1 MDAGGGSMH
10 VVMLPWL
17 AFGHILPFTELAKR
31 IARQGHQV
39 TILSTP
45 RNTRRLIHIPPDL
58 AGLVRAV
65 DVQLP
70 RVERLPEDAEA
81 SIDLPSDD
89 LRPYLRRAYDAAF
102 ADKLSDILQEP
113 GPRKPDWVIIDYAA
127 YWAPAA
133 AARHGVPCAF
143 LSLFG
148 AAAVSFYGPAEGLL
162 GRGKYARTKPEQLT
176 VVPDYVPFPTTVAFR
191 GFEARE
197 FFTPVLVPDESGVSE
212 GYRFAKCIEES
223 QLVGIRSSAEFEP
236 EWLQVLG
243 GLYGKPVIPVGL
255 FPPPPTQDI
264 GSHKAA
270 LQWLD
275 RQARGS
281 VVYAAF
287 GSEAKLT
294 SAQLQTIALGLE
306 ASGLPFLW
314 AFRQPADANEGKSG
328 LPEGFEERVDGRG
341 LVCRGWVPQ
350 ARFLA
355 HESVGGFL
363 THAGWNSIIEGL
375 ARGVRL
381 VLLPLMFDQGLN
393 ARHLTEKKISVEVPR
408 DEEDGSF
415 APKDIAAALRRVVVE
430 EECEVFGD
438 KAKELAKL
446 FGNDEMND
454 QCVRD
459 FLKCLSEY
467 TRQRQSVVGL

>member
-1 MDAGGGSMH
+1 
-10 VVMLPWL
+10 
-17 AFGHILPFTELAKR
+17 
-31 IARQGHQV
+31 
-39 TILSTP
+39 
-45 RNTRRLIHIPPDL
+45 
-58 AGLVRAV
+58 
-65 DVQLP
+65 
-70 RVERLPEDAEA
+70 
-81 SIDLPSDD
+81 
-89 LRPYLRRAYDAAF
+89 
-102 ADKLSDILQEP
+102 
-113 GPRKPDWVIIDYAA
+113 
-127 YWAPAA
+127 
-133 AARHGVPCAF
+133 
-143 LSLFG
+143 
-148 AAAVSFYGPAEGLL
+148 
-162 GRGKYARTKPEQLT
+162 
-176 VVPDYVPFPTTVAFR
+176 VVPDYVPFPTTVAYR

-223 QLVGIRSSAEFEP
+223 QLVAIRSSAEFEP

-243 GLYGKPVIPVGL
+243 GLYRKPVIPVGL

-264 GSHKAA
+264 GGHKAA

-275 RQARGS
+275 RQTRGS

-314 AFRQPADANEGKSG
+314 AFRQPVDANEGKSG

-355 HESVGGFL
+355 HESIGGFL

-393 ARHLTEKKISVEVPR
+393 AWHLTEKKISVEVPR

-415 APKDIAAALRRVVVE
+415 TPKDIAAALRRVVVE

-459 FLKCLSEY
+459 FLSACRYRNTPGSDS
-467 TRQRQSVVGL
+467 Q